1 MHHPGNVDYVSYV
14 HLLAKKD
21 EIDEWRLF
29 DLSIILCGRWFY
41 LKLITLWT
49 LSEILSDSLNIV
61 QQTLPIFSKYLVTF

>member
-1 MHHPGNVDYVSYV
+1 MKVTT
-14 HLLAKKD
+14 
-21 EIDEWRLF
+21 I